1 MQPRD
6 LLAGGGT
13 GDTMFSSPRWYSSC
27 LAVRNVLSKVWPFVW
42 CVPSYTLHAPTWLQ
56 CSSALLWPVAGGVD
70 RLERGGVQEGEL
82 KGVCNGLRAEQG
94 ELLSPQV
101 VG

>member
-1 MQPRD
+1 MQPIG
-6 LLAGGGT
+6 LLAGGGR

-27 LAVRNVLSKVWPFVW
+27 FAVRNVLSKVWPLVW

-56 CSSALLWPVAGGVD
+56 CSSALWPVAGGVD
-70 RLERGGVQEGEL
+70 RLEKGRMQGGRL

-94 ELLSPQV
+94 EVLSPQV
-101 VG
+101 AG